1 MKKVVLLTF
10 GLLSFAT
17 TSFGYM
23 NMAQQNPYAMYYGPE
38 VEQERAQG
46 AAYVPPDRE
55 FINSRYGEYIDNKQ
69 VEFQPGDD
77 ANRLFW
83 SYSQP

>member
-1 MKKVVLLTF
+1 MKKIILITA
-10 GLLSFAT
+10 GLLGVAMSYA
-17 TSFGYM
+17 YM
-23 NMAQQNPYAMYYGPE
+23 RPANPYTMYYGPE

-46 AAYVPPDRE
+46 AAYVPPDRQ
-55 FINSRYGEYIDNKQ
+55 FINSRYGEYIDNRQ
-69 VEFQPGDD
+69 VEFSPGDD

>member
-1 MKKVVLLTF
+1 MKKLILVLI
-10 GLLSFAT
+10 GLIISMV
-17 TSFGYM
+17 GYSYVRYAGP
-23 NMAQQNPYAMYYGPE
+23 NMYDGPE
-38 VEQERAQG
+38 VKEERAEG

-55 FINSRYGEYIDNKQ
+55 FINSRYGEYIDNRET
-69 VEFQPGDD
+69 EFSPSDD

>member
-1 MKKVVLLTF
+1 MKKIILVAV
-10 GLLSFAT
+10 GLLSVVT
-17 TSFGYM
+17 GYAYM
-23 NMAQQNPYAMYYGPE
+23 HLANPYNMYYGPE
-38 VEQERAQG
+38 VEEERAQG

-55 FINSRYGEYIDNKQ
+55 FINSRYGEYIDNRE
-69 VEFQPGDD
+69 VEFSPGDD

>member
-1 MKKVVLLTF
+1 MWDMKKIILISI
-10 GLLSFAT
+10 GLMVYALGYSFVNY
-17 TSFGYM
+17 GGP
-23 NMAQQNPYAMYYGPE
+23 NMWDGPE
-38 VEQERAQG
+38 VEEERAQG

-55 FINSRYGEYIDNKQ
+55 FINSRYGEYIDNRE
-69 VEFQPGDD
+69 VEFSPGDD

>member
-1 MKKVVLLTF
+1 MWD
-10 GLLSFAT
+10 
-17 TSFGYM
+17 
-23 NMAQQNPYAMYYGPE
+23 GPE
-38 VEQERAQG
+38 VEEERAQG

-55 FINSRYGEYIDNKQ
+55 FINSRYGEYIDNRE
-69 VEFQPGDD
+69 VEFSPGDD